1 MHNRKLRS
9 FILTAIIVLTPMKWA
24 HGADAPVSPAAAPS
38 TPSPAEPFKKKK
50 APIDLSADFLSYD
63 ETTDTYFARGSV
75 AVVQAGTT
83 LKADTV
89 VADMSAGIAT
99 ASGHVEVVDEGGNVI
114 SGDSLVFNIK
124 TENAVLAKGRI
135 FFQKQGIIITGDA
148 IRKTGL
154 QTYEAEN
161 ISFTTCECKEGESP
175 AWSFGAASAKVT
187 LGQYLTGSNARFYI
201 KGVPILYTPYISL
214 PVRRE
219 RQTGFLS
226 PQLGYSQLRGFV
238 FDEAFYWAISGNTD
252 ATFYLDEETSRG
264 TGGAVEYR
272 YIRTRKSYG
281 EAYFNYFREKDIDR
295 VRAFRSSLNLTRPLN
310 ANDDRWQFRLTHTED
325 FGNGLVFKANINQV
339 SDNEYLV
346 DFGKDPAERA
356 LESTESNIS
365 LSKSWS
371 SYSLV
376 AQARYFTN
384 LMESGNA
391 ATLQELPR
399 VTFTG
404 AGQKIPYTPLYF
416 SMESSVVNFYRKT
429 GIDGGRL
436 DVHPRISLPLSAAGY
451 LDFTPS
457 IAPRETL
464 YVVRNDPDG
473 TFFNRLLY
481 DVTVDM
487 TTSFYRVFNTG
498 LDSVGALRHSIRPRI
513 TYVYIPGVSGT
524 FPIFDA
530 IDSIPATNTITYSL
544 NNIITGKYLSG
555 GVEKYWDYIYLD
567 LSQSYDFNEA
577 TRALTSPGDRRKP
590 FSDVTGELTAKPT
603 ELSTLLAKSTYD
615 LYTGSFTSVS
625 AQLTAADKRGDN
637 LNLLYSFLKNTPG
650 MVTTALITGPSI
662 VTGQTGLI
670 GTLGVAGSTR
680 YFEGSTKIHIIEPLD
695 FLYVKRY
702 SFDTH
707 SSLDTSY
714 AIQYTLQCW
723 GVVLSYT
730 RRPEEKLVFLTVS
743 LKGIGKIGGLH
754 GSF

>member
-1 MHNRKLRS
+1 MNTWRLPS
-9 FILTAIIVLTPMKWA
+9 LILAALIIVLSPIKWA
-24 HGADAPVSPAAAPS
+24 HGAGAPPSPTAAPL
-38 TPSPAEPFKKKK
+38 AEPFKKKK
-50 APIDLSADFLSYD
+50 APIELSADFLSYD
-63 ETTDTYFARGSV
+63 EATDTYFARGNVV
-75 AVVQAGTT
+75 AVQASTT

-89 VADMSAGIAT
+89 VADMASGIAT
-99 ASGHVEVVDEGGNVI
+99 ASGHVEVIDEGGAI
-114 SGDSLVFNIK
+114 IRGESLVFNIK
-124 TENAVLAKGRI
+124 TENAVLARGRI
-135 FFQKQGIIITGDA
+135 FFEKQGILITGDP
-148 IRKTGL
+148 IRKTGP
-154 QTYEAEN
+154 QTYEADS

-175 AWSFGAASAKVT
+175 AWSFGASSARVT
-187 LGQYLTGSNARFYI
+187 LGQYLTGRNAYFYI
-201 KGVPILYTPYISL
+201 KGVPVLYTPYISL

-226 PQLGYSQLRGFV
+226 PQLGYSRLRGFV
-238 FDEAFYWAISGNTD
+238 FDDAFYWAISGNTD

-264 TGGAVEYR
+264 TGGTVEYR
-272 YIRTRKSYG
+272 YIRTRNSYG
-281 EAYFNYFREKDIDR
+281 EAYFNYFREKDIGR

-310 ANDDRWQFRLTHTED
+310 ADDDRWQFRLTHTED

-339 SDNEYLV
+339 SDNEYFV
-346 DFGKDPAERA
+346 DFGKDPARRA
-356 LESTESNIS
+356 LQSTESNLS

-376 AQARYFTN
+376 ARLRYFTN
-384 LMESGNA
+384 LMESGNST
-391 ATLQELPR
+391 TLQELPR
-399 VTFTG
+399 VAFTG
-404 AGQKIPYTPLYF
+404 TGQKIPYTPLYF
-416 SMESSVVNFYRKT
+416 SMESSAVNFYRKT

-436 DVHPRISLPLSAAGY
+436 DVHPRISLPLSAGGY

-457 IAPRETL
+457 FAPRETL

-487 TTSFYRVFNTG
+487 TTSFYRVFTTG
-498 LDSVGALRHSIRPRI
+498 IDSVGALRHSIRPRI
-513 TYVYIPGVSGT
+513 TYVYIPRFSGT
-524 FPIFDA
+524 IPSFDA

-544 NNIITGKYLSG
+544 NNIITGKYLYG

-577 TRALTSPGDRRKP
+577 SRALTSPDDKRKP
-590 FSDVTGELTAKPT
+590 FSVVTGELTAKPT
-603 ELSTLLAKSTYD
+603 ERSKLLAKSTYD
-615 LYTGSFTSVS
+615 IYTGSFMSIS

-650 MVTTALITGPSI
+650 MVTTALINGPSI

-680 YFEGSTKIHIIEPLD
+680 YFEGSTKIHVMEPLD
-695 FLYVKRY
+695 LLYVKRY

-707 SSLDTSY
+707 SSLETSY
-714 AIQYTLQCW
+714 GIQYTSQCW
-723 GVVLSYT
+723 GALLSYT
-730 RRPEEKLVFLTVS
+730 SRPEEKLIFLTFS
-743 LKGIGKIGGLH
+743 LKGIGKIGGLR